1 MASIA
6 RKNLFEDL
14 PRFLVAQAGI
24 MFAVSLVTIQTGLQ
38 SGFNQSSSQLI
49 DQSEADLWVT
59 SDQMQHLRL
68 TLPLDYAQVG
78 EAEAVEGVT
87 TAEGIILKGA
97 MWEEDNRIASVT
109 MVGARPDGLLFAP
122 DNLVENSFTDLAQ
135 DYSFITDTTNLTA
148 LGIEAVGEEGEING
162 LPAQLVGLTAGT
174 QSVVMDNMI
183 FASLE
188 GVNTYRQGQQTPED
202 EPVPAPGELQGTDE
216 VTFILVQAE
225 AGTDLQVLK
234 ERLEAE
240 LENVQVYTREEMS
253 QQNRAYWQ
261 KRSGI
266 GYILTIGA
274 TVGIVVG
281 IVVVGQILYASVSD
295 HIKEFGTLKAMGASD
310 WFLYRTIIEQGL
322 WMAVLGYIPGIALC
336 LGVSAWTATSQGIVI
351 LVTPI
356 SASAVFAITVVMCV
370 SSAVFAIQKVTRVD
384 PAIVFKG

>member
-38 SGFNQSSSQLI
+38 SGFARSSSQLI
-49 DQSEADLWVT
+49 DQSQADLWVT
-59 SDQMQHLRL
+59 SDQMEHLRL
-68 TLPLDYAQVG
+68 TLPLEYEQVTQAQNI
-78 EAEAVEGVT
+78 EGVA
-87 TAEGIILKGA
+87 TAEGIVLKGA
-97 MWEEDNRIASVT
+97 MWENDDEIASVT
-109 MVGARPDGLLFAP
+109 MVGAQPDGLLFAP
-122 DNLVENSFTDLAQ
+122 ESLVENSFTDLEQ
-135 DYSFITDTTNLTA
+135 PYTFITDTTNLET
-148 LGIEAVGEEGEING
+148 LGIEVVGDDGEING
-162 LPAQLVGLTAGT
+162 LSAQLVGLTAKT
-174 QSVVMDNMI
+174 QSVVIDNMV

-188 GVNTYRQGQQTPED
+188 SVNTYRQGRTTSED
-202 EPVPAPGELQGTDE
+202 EPLPAPAALQATDE
-216 VTFILVQAE
+216 ITFILIRAE
-225 AGTDLQVLK
+225 AGADLESLK
-234 ERLEAE
+234 ERLENA
-240 LENVQVYTREEMS
+240 LENTQVYSRGEITAIN
-253 QQNRAYWQ
+253 QAFWQ

-295 HIKEFGTLKAMGASD
+295 HLKEFGTLKAMGASD
-310 WFLYRTIIEQGL
+310 WFLYRAIIEQGL
-322 WMAVLGYIPGIALC
+322 WMAVLGYVPGIALC

-356 SASAVFAITVVMCV
+356 SASAVFGITVVMCV
-370 SSAVFAIQKVTRVD
+370 TSAVFAIQKVTRVD